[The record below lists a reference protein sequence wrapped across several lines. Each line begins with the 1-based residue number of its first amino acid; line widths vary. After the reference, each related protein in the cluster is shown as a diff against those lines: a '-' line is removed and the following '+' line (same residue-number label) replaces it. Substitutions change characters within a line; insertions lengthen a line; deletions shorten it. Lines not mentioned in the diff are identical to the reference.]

1 MITEPVSI
9 SIENDKILLS
19 LPFSKKFIKDL
30 RSQEIFNLYWN
41 RTHSRYETTFSTDN
55 FKKLIQVVAIYFS
68 NIEYC
73 PATKELLNT
82 ITRYKSVKYWQ
93 PTLVC
98 RNSSYYIAA
107 SNQHLDDAIKDIPL
121 NSNIKTLSL
130 LAEYG
135 ISIDQ
140 QLIGSDNKLIFA
152 SNYYA
157 QFDYNNTENIA
168 YWLREIECDCVIFA
182 SRPYTTVG
190 TFLYNECIK
199 QGLHVTI
206 VHDEL
211 NLDLE
216 YKQVKRPIMIRF
228 LSNQYPSP
236 HSLNIKKVIKI
247 TNSLPVDVK

>member
-1 MITEPVSI
+1 MITGTVKI
-9 SIENDKILLS
+9 IIDNDKILMS
-19 LPFSKKFIKDL
+19 LPFSKTFIKDL
-30 RSQEIFNLYWN
+30 RSQEIFGLYWN
-41 RTHSRYETTFSTDN
+41 SDAVRYETIFSTDTL
-55 FKKLIQVVAIYFS
+55 KKLINTVSNHFS
-68 NIEYC
+68 TIEYC
-73 PATKELLNT
+73 SNAT
-82 ITRYKSVKYWQ
+82 SVIDCINEYTSIKYWQ

-98 RNSSYYIAA
+98 RNGFHYIAA
-107 SNQHLDDAIKDIPL
+107 SNQHLADAIKDIPL

-135 ISIDQ
+135 IAIDQ

-157 QFDYNNTENIA
+157 QFDYNNTECITH
-168 YWLREIECDCVIFA
+168 WLKDIECDCVIFA
-182 SRPYTTVG
+182 SRPYSTVG

-206 VHDEL
+206 MHDEL

-216 YKQVKRPIMIRF
+216 YKQVKRPVMVRF
-228 LSNQYPSP
+228 SFNQYPSP